1 MGSSKRDSPPE
12 DSRRFEP
19 DPRVVFAAERTLLAW
34 VRTSLALMGFGFII
48 ARFGLYLRELAIMQG
63 MAPSHRAVFSELIGV
78 ILVFVGV
85 VMSVIS
91 AVQHVGFVN
100 RYNRGEVPR
109 FRVLSMEVIV
119 SGLLALLGLGLMGYL
134 LWV

>member
-1 MGSSKRDSPPE
+1 MGSSKHDSPPE
-12 DSRRFEP
+12 DSSRFEP
-19 DPRVVFAAERTLLAW
+19 DPRVIFAAERTLLAW

-91 AVQHVGFVN
+91 AVQHVAFVN
-100 RYNRGEVPR
+100 RYSRGEVPR
-109 FRVLSMEVIV
+109 FRVLSIEVIV